1 MLLHKKTF
9 FCGVILALGLAVS
22 GCSFQPLYGENGAVS
37 DTKTL
42 LKDIDVSVAGADE
55 RVAQNISNEI
65 KYRINEDTGKTT
77 YSLKVEYTETKSA
90 LFSNTVD
97 RVTSN
102 SLRLSASWTLYDSNT
117 AEPVYKSNS
126 FTAVSYNLTDQPYAN
141 LRALRDAQDRAAVLI
156 AEDIVTKLAAHLAV
170 TAR

>member
-22 GCSFQPLYGENGAVS
+22 GCSFQPLYADKGALSEPVLS
-37 DTKTL
+37 K
-42 LKDIDVSVAGADE
+42 ISVAVAGKE
-55 RVAQNISNEI
+55 QRVAQIISNEI
-65 KYRINEDTGKTT
+65 QYRINNQ
-77 YSLKVEYTETKSA
+77 TEKYIYKLEVNYKEGSSA
-90 LFSNTVD
+90 LFSSSVD
-97 RVTSN
+97 RVTSR
-102 SLRLSASWTLYDSNT
+102 SLKFSASWTLYDSAT

-141 LRALRDAQDRAAVLI
+141 LRAVRDAQDRAAVLI